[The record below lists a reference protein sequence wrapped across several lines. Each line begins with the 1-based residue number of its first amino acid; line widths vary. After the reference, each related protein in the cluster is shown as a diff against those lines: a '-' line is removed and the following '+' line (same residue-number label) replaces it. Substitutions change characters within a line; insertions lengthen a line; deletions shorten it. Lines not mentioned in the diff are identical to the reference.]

1 MRGTHLLQQSLDCR
15 HLRRP
20 KIRQHVQGDK
30 RSESSQCGGID
41 EARKRRPIIIAH
53 VRPLLGEETTPGPR
67 RFSAV
72 NFQLR
77 SPFPALEAHDLV
89 AKHLHCREIRAWR
102 RNQVGAIRR
111 VQAVFDVL
119 FRYAIC
125 STVCDDSLRVLPTD
139 RTVMHL
145 VKRMKLDI
153 PQPGLRYKLD
163 SQWLTFSKVLGAQ
176 NLVAGMHRGTYR
188 FDSRQTR
195 GTAFPNCR
203 SRSCNG

>member
-53 VRPLLGEETTPGPR
+53 VRPLLGEETTYRG
-67 RFSAV
+67 AE
-72 NFQLR
+72 
-77 SPFPALEAHDLV
+77 FPAFEDNDLV

-153 PQPGLRYKLD
+153 PQPSLRYKLN
-163 SQWLTFSKVLGAQ
+163 SQGLTFSKVLGARTLSQ
-176 NLVAGMHRGTYR
+176 GLHQGTCR
-188 FDSRQTR
+188 FDSRQMR
-195 GTAFPNCR
+195 GTASPNCR
-203 SRSCNG
+203 SRLCSG